1 MPQTAREADKAFRP
15 TLDQGLLTI
24 IFEVGSVSANVENAV
39 VAAVEKHAANSDPV
53 ALTFV
58 HQTAARTLR
67 VIILSWRTLPG
78 VGEEYEGHEIDRY
91 DYMYTAHQRLESK
104 SNEPE
109 SLEYQVNVCLTRE
122 LKEGPFTSG
131 RLQGIVDGA
140 SKAYLK
146 LMEMID
152 AAEEAG
158 VVLTDIGY
166 EPEARPATY
175 EADLRHPSPGP
186 PEELQ
191 RNLQR
196 KAVPSRSD
204 EKEPVAGS
212 SVDVAQGVVG
222 VADLPRTITNRKPTI
237 DQRGLRFGGNLTL
250 DSFTSNQ
257 LPQMMGTMFNPQGV
271 KNSKASETK
280 IKWSKEENHWAEQRL
295 RENPAMTWGALE
307 NAFNQRFQNTEYTD
321 EKGTITRGVRTDKA
335 LSKRFEKFRTGL
347 KKRKKNNQPTQGTE
361 SDVELEAVADVPD
374 NDAKAEGDEGDVEGD
389 EEDVDGGE
397 EDDEL
402 VFAQASGKQEQGEAE
417 APDSDEDPAWDLN
430 EIARRMDEEI
440 GEGEEDS

>member
-1 MPQTAREADKAFRP
+1 
-15 TLDQGLLTI
+15 
-24 IFEVGSVSANVENAV
+24 
-39 VAAVEKHAANSDPV
+39 
-53 ALTFV
+53 
-58 HQTAARTLR
+58 
-67 VIILSWRTLPG
+67 
-78 VGEEYEGHEIDRY
+78 
-91 DYMYTAHQRLESK
+91 MYTAHQPLESK

-109 SLEYQVNVCLTRE
+109 SLEYQVSVCLTRE
-122 LKEGPFTSG
+122 LKEGPFTSE

-152 AAEEAG
+152 AAEATG
-158 VVLTDIGY
+158 VVLTNIDD
-166 EPEARPATY
+166 EPEARPAKYT
-175 EADLRHPSPGP
+175 AQLDHLSSGP
-186 PEELQ
+186 PEDLQ
-191 RNLQR
+191 RKLQR
-196 KAVPSRSD
+196 KAVPSRSV
-204 EKEPVAGS
+204 EEEPVAGS
-212 SVDVAQGVVG
+212 SVDVAQGLVG

-237 DQRGLRFGGNLTL
+237 DQSGLRFGGNLTL

-417 APDSDEDPAWDLN
+417 VC
-430 EIARRMDEEI
+430 
-440 GEGEEDS
+440 